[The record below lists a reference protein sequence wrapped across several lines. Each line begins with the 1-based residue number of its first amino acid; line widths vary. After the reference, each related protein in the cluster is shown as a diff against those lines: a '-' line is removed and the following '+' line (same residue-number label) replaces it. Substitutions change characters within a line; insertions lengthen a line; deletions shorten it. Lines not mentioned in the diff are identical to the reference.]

1 MFGNFVMGVVFG
13 WCYQRWGRVMPLVI
27 AHTLLDVVAFV
38 GYPLA
43 VALWPAVFGVVA
55 AA

>member
-1 MFGNFVMGVVFG
+1 MGLVFG
-13 WCYQRWGRVMPLVI
+13 WAYQRWGRSLPLIV
-27 AHTLLDVVAFV
+27 AHWVLDIVSFV

-43 VALWPAVFGVVA
+43 VALWPAFFSLPA

>member
-1 MFGNFVMGVVFG
+1 MGVVFG
-13 WCYQRWGRVMPLVI
+13 WCYARWGRTMPLVI
-27 AHTLLDVVAFV
+27 AHWIIDIVSFV

-43 VALWPAVFGVVA
+43 VGWWPALFA